1 MKAVAMASHL
11 VDMRA
16 DERVDK
22 RADKRVWQRAALL
35 ADQKVD

>member
-1 MKAVAMASHL
+1 MASHL